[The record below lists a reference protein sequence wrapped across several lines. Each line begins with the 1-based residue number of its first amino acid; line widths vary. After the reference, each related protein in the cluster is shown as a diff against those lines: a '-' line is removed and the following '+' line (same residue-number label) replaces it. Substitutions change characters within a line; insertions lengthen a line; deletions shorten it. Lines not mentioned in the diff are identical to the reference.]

1 MSRTLQQL
9 NYSSFTGGLITEA
22 SPLTFPDGASISEMN
37 FELTKQGFRRR
48 RLGMDA
54 ISSEAL
60 LENRVNDP
68 ADITTFLW
76 DNNGNTGQELLVVG
90 LLNEVLIYD
99 VTDNAPGERLVYQSR
114 VAGDRKLNLTSH
126 ASQLIIANG
135 QKELTVI
142 SALGNN
148 VFSERKES
156 LMIRDRVGIPDY
168 TRDLDLD
175 RKISLLNAAK
185 ANYRPT
191 SDELYLAT
199 PYSHTETTTNSE
211 GDPVTVV
218 VAPAVTPPELIL
230 YDFTSKTQIANEVF
244 NGVTTVRYSLTSSVT
259 YNEFQGYPIENFILS
274 SVMGDTTTYTLS
286 VIFKEGFYRDSIG
299 TPDLTDTTLDLVSG
313 TEYAVDLTLSEYNE
327 FFNLT
332 RSLKLQEANHDNHP
346 HIYNL
351 WNQGWGES
359 RMTASGSTELIRP
372 IDDFHEETSTLPANS
387 DNLNSVLYADSQE
400 SSNRTAERFHP
411 EDLEANPQG
420 SSVAPQGR
428 YIIDALDRGFSRSEA
443 FRKDMEEKGEDTRA
457 ADTHLS
463 FEETT
468 GGCTTVAEYAG
479 RVWYAGFSGDTSGS
493 TIRMSS
499 KILYSQTEDDNLTSC
514 YQEAD
519 PTSDDDSA
527 LVDTDGGWVSIDAID
542 EVVKLV
548 PTDTALVVF
557 ATNGVWAIAGIDGN
571 TFAPTSSMVAK
582 ITDKG
587 TLNAE
592 NIVQVDADIFFWA
605 EDGLYHLQSV
615 GFAEFKLLPMSKATI
630 NSLVLE
636 LDDEDFRGMSGAYDE
651 RLDRLVWIIDGGTGQ
666 TERREMIYHLSF
678 QCFTLNTYY
687 KEVTESGSKE
697 AVSVVKVPQFIS
709 TANAINVVE
718 GLDNIVEGADNIVI
732 EGSTRDGK
740 PSRIAYLSLREAEEG
755 TYLFFSD
762 LVDDGFMDWGTIDA
776 PAHIVTGYVTGGDT
790 SRQKQV
796 PSLTV
801 HCNRTETN
809 ATLTGVENESSCLV
823 QSQWEW
829 TNDAY
834 ANKWGPTI
842 QAYRLP
848 RPQIRGIDEPV
859 AEGIEVVTTRNKLR
873 GRGRTVSLL
882 FSTEESKDCQLL
894 GWSMIASANGMV

>member
-99 VTDNAPGERLVYQSR
+99 VTDYAPGERLVYQSR

-135 QKELTVI
+135 QKELTII

-168 TRDLDLD
+168 SRSLDLD
-175 RKISLLNAAK
+175 RKVSMLNAAK
-185 ANYRPT
+185 AGYRPT

-199 PYSHTETTTNSE
+199 PYSHKPE
-211 GDPVTVV
+211 DPL
-218 VAPAVTPPELIL
+218 PVTPPALVA
-230 YDFTSKTQIANEVF
+230 YDFDTKTQIANEVYE
-244 NGVTTVRYSLTSSVT
+244 GVTTVRHSLGSTVL

-274 SVMGDTTTYTLS
+274 SVTEVSPKYTLS
-286 VIFKEGFYRDSIG
+286 LVFKEGFYRKTISTTG
-299 TPDLTDTTLDLVSG
+299 LTNSEFSLLSG
-313 TEYAVDLTLSEYNE
+313 TEYSIDLTLAEYNA
-327 FFNLT
+327 FLNLS
-332 RSLKLQEANHDNHP
+332 RSLTLQEVNLENHP

-359 RMTASGSTELIRP
+359 RMTSTASSSLIRP
-372 IDDFHEETSTLPANS
+372 IDVYHSTTLALPANS
-387 DNLNSVLYADSQE
+387 DNLNSVLYPNNQIE
-400 SSNRTAERFHP
+400 SNRTADRFHA

-420 SSVAPQGR
+420 SNVAPQGR
-428 YIIDALDRGFSRSEA
+428 YIIDALDRGLSRSEVFTKDLVDKEED
-443 FRKDMEEKGEDTRA
+443 FRT
-457 ADTHLS
+457 ADAHMS
-463 FEETT
+463 FEKST

-499 KILYSQTEDDNLTSC
+499 KILYSQTENDNLTSC

-519 PTSDDDSA
+519 PTSKEDSA

-636 LDDEDFRGMSGAYDE
+636 LNAEDFRGMSGAYDE
-651 RLDRLVWIIDGGTGQ
+651 RLDRLVWIIDGSVGQ
-666 TERREMIYHLSF
+666 AERRELIYHLAF
-678 QCFTLNTYY
+678 QSFTLNTYY
-687 KEVTESGSKE
+687 KEVTASGSKE
-697 AVSVVKVPQFIS
+697 VVSVVKVPQFIS

-718 GLDNIVEGADNIVI
+718 GLDNIVEGTDNIVI
-732 EGSTRDGK
+732 ESSTRDGK
-740 PSRIAYLSLREAEEG
+740 TSRIAYLSLREAEEG

-762 LVDDGFMDWGTIDA
+762 LVDDGFMDWGTVDA

-848 RPQIRGIDEPV
+848 RPQIRGIGEPV